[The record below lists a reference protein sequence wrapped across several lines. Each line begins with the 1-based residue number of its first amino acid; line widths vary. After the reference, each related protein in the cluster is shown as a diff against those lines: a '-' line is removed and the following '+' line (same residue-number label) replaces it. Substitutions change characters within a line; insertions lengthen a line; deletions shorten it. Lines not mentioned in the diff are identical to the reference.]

1 MGSAGITFVLW
12 GLCQWTVVLKPKD
25 NTENELKV
33 LQHAYSV
40 TVDLTDNV
48 PLKSLIGFAWTG
60 YLAKL
65 KDVEGRVD
73 WGCGGDILCVSRGQ
87 Q

>member
-1 MGSAGITFVLW
+1 ML
-12 GLCQWTVVLKPKD
+12 QPKD

-33 LQHAYSV
+33 LQHVYSV

-65 KDVEGRVD
+65 KDGWIGVLEGIFCACPK
-73 WGCGGDILCVSRGQ
+73 GNSK
-87 Q
+87 